1 MITFNEKL
9 LKAADMNKSW
19 LCVGLDSDLK
29 KIPRHL
35 GTDPEAIL
43 KFNRSVIES
52 TSDLV
57 CAYKPNSAFYES
69 LGPDGMRIL
78 KDTIGAIPDDIPVIL
93 DFKRGDIGN
102 TAAMYARSAFEYYGA
117 DAVTVNPYLGHDS
130 IEPFINYKDKGVFV
144 LCVTSNRSS
153 NEIQK
158 RLMIHDEPPPVEGI
172 SPLAKA
178 KTLAEFFRCSTST
191 VYMHIA
197 ALAMEWNN
205 NANVGLVV
213 GATSPSELEK
223 IRKKVGEEMP
233 VLIPGVGAQGGDLE
247 SAVKGGSNSNGDM
260 AIINVSRGIIY
271 SNNGSSFQ
279 ESVRRKAAHYRDA
292 IMAVSKKKRAQK
304 KLLENT

>member
-1 MITFNEKL
+1 MKFNEML
-9 LKAADMNKSW
+9 LNASRKNSSW

-35 GTDPEAIL
+35 GTDSQAVL
-43 KFNRSVIES
+43 KFNRLIIEA

-78 KDTIGAIPDDIPVIL
+78 KDTIDSIPDDIPVIL

-117 DAVTVNPYLGHDS
+117 QAVTVNPYLGYDS
-130 IEPFINYKDKGVFV
+130 IEPFIDYKDKGVFV

-158 RLMIHDEPPPVEGI
+158 LLMLHDEPPPIENI
-172 SPLAKA
+172 SPQAKA

-191 VYMHIA
+191 LYMHIA
-197 ALAMEWNN
+197 GLAMQWNRN
-205 NANVGLVV
+205 DNIGLVV
-213 GATSPSELEK
+213 GATSPGELEK
-223 IRKKVGEEMP
+223 IRKKVGEEIP
-233 VLIPGVGAQGGDLE
+233 ILIPGVGAQGGDLE
-247 SAVKGGSNSNGDM
+247 NAVKGGSDSDGNM
-260 AIINVSRGIIY
+260 AIINISRGIIY
-271 SNNGSSFQ
+271 TDNGTSFQ
-279 ESVRRKAAHYRDA
+279 DAVRREATYYKNG
-292 IMAVSKKKRAQK
+292 IMDTLKKKRIED
-304 KLLENT
+304 KLS

>member
-1 MITFNEKL
+1 MNFNEKL
-9 LKAADMNKSW
+9 LKTAGRNKSW

-35 GTDPEAIL
+35 GTDPEAVL
-43 KFNRSVIES
+43 KFNRLVIES

-78 KDTIGAIPDDIPVIL
+78 KETIEAIPDDVPVIL

-102 TAAMYARSAFEYYGA
+102 TAAMYARSAFEYYGV
-117 DAVTVNPYLGHDS
+117 DAVTVNPYLGQDS
-130 IEPFINYKDKGVFV
+130 IEPFIGYKDKGVFV

-158 RLMIHDEPPPVEGI
+158 RLMIHDEPPPLENI
-172 SPLAKA
+172 SPRAKA

-197 ALAMEWNN
+197 GLAMEWNKYGN
-205 NANVGLVV
+205 IGLVV
-213 GATSPSELEK
+213 GATSPIELEK
-223 IRKKVGEEMP
+223 IRKMFGEEMP
-233 VLIPGVGAQGGDLE
+233 ILIPGVGAQGGDLE
-247 SAVKGGSNSNGDM
+247 NAVENGSNSVGNM

-271 SNNGSSFQ
+271 SDYGSSFQ
-279 ESVRRKAAHYRDA
+279 ESVRRKATYYRDA
-292 IMAVSKKKRAQK
+292 IMDISKKKRAQK
-304 KLLENT
+304 KLPENT